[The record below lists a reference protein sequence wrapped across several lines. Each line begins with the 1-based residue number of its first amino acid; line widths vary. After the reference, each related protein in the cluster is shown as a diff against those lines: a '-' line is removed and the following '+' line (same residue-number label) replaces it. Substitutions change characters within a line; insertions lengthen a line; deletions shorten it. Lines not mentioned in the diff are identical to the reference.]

1 MTLWIWRIT
10 TTATTLTTTI
20 PTNTTTAAA
29 VVAAAATT
37 PTYADCYAV
46 SYWKIL
52 VRTVNSCIMQL
63 PAIMMIIIIYD
74 AMDNDAGK
82 ANRR

>member
-1 MTLWIWRIT
+1 MT
-10 TTATTLTTTI
+10 TTTTTI

-29 VVAAAATT
+29 VAAAAATT

-46 SYWKIL
+46 SYWKLL
-52 VRTVNSCIMQL
+52 VRTINSCVMQL
-63 PAIMMIIIIYD
+63 PAMMIIIIYD

-82 ANRR
+82 ADRR